1 MGLVNKL
8 LIIVGQTAVGKTA
21 ISLKLAREFE
31 GEIVSADSRLFYR
44 GMNIGTAKPSADDM
58 QLVPHYLVDICDP
71 DQTLTLGEY
80 QQLAYLTIDQILER
94 NRLPILVGGTGQ
106 YIMAVAE
113 GWGIPEVAPRPSLRR
128 LLEQLGGNELNRW
141 LIALDPYAAQKIDS
155 RNLRRVIRALEVTL
169 TTGIPITKLQHKSP
183 PSYERCWI
191 GLFRDRESLYRRIDQ
206 RVDQMI
212 DGGLVGEIQTL
223 RLAGYDRSLPALSGL
238 GYRQIFSH
246 LEGECTLEEAVQRM
260 KFETHRFSRQ
270 QNTWF
275 RRDDPRINWFDLDQ
289 HDAIHNIIGYV
300 RQWLDQNSSPD

>member
-1 MGLVNKL
+1 MNKL